1 MSIKEVIV
9 SARDKLKTEDWV
21 TFNRK
26 LLEQKQKDYDGGD
39 NFALL
44 EAVEICALSDIKL
57 PEWAADGYIETF
69 QKIKQLDIRSLDD
82 AFNFHLPKGKH
93 IDSHKSRKRLNL
105 PVFVA
110 CLEAN
115 KDGLPLTRKSRKE
128 SAFDLV
134 GRQFNISAGLAEKI
148 YQEVKLM
155 LGLQGQDLN
164 TTKK

>member
-1 MSIKEVIV
+1 MSIKDVVV
-9 SARDKLKTEDWV
+9 SARDKLKTGEWV

-26 LLEQKQKDYDGGD
+26 LLEQKHKDYESGD

-44 EAVEICALSDIKL
+44 EAVEICALSDLKL
-57 PEWAADGYIETF
+57 PEWVADGYIDTF
-69 QKIKQLDIRSLDD
+69 QKVKQVEVKSLDD

-93 IDSHKSRKRLNL
+93 IDSYKARKQLNL

-115 KDGLPLTRKSRKE
+115 RIGLPLTRRSRKE

-134 GRQFNISAGLAEKI
+134 GKQFDISAGLAEKI

-155 LGLQGQDLN
+155 LGLQRQQLN
-164 TTKK
+164 TTRK